1 MTSKTQRHNSAPPT
15 QTACRRRRLAD
26 SSIAAVDVCACG
38 MMQLHL
44 GAITLRMDPAAVSE
58 LLATLGRAVAVQAAH
73 SAQERDEQLSIVF
86 FPTERGDA

>member
-1 MTSKTQRHNSAPPT
+1 
-15 QTACRRRRLAD
+15 
-26 SSIAAVDVCACG
+26 